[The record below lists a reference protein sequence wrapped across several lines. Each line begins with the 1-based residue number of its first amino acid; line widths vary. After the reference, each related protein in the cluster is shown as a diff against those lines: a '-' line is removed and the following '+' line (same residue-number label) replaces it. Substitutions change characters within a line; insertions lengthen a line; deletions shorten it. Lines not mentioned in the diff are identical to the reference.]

1 MALPK
6 LNTPTY
12 ELELPSTGE
21 TLKYRPFLV
30 KEQKLLLMAQET
42 GEEEDIAR
50 AMGNLVHSCTFGK
63 IDSENAALFDV
74 EYLFLRIR
82 GKSVGDTVKLSLTCP
97 DDNKT
102 KVDYNLNLEDISVNM
117 LDDHTNEISLTDD
130 VKIIFRYPI
139 LTDMNGITGT
149 SDVSGIFNLMSKCIS
164 EIHYGDDVYTKA
176 DMTNKDVDEFID
188 QLTGEQFEKITKFFN
203 SMPKLRH
210 VVNVTN
216 PKTKKKSEIVLE
228 GLQSFLV

>member
-42 GEEEDIAR
+42 GEEDDIAR

-188 QLTGEQFEKITKFFN
+188 QLTGEQFEKITDFFN
-203 SMPKLRH
+203 GMPKLRH

>member
-42 GEEEDIAR
+42 GEEDDIAR

-117 LDDHTNEISLTDD
+117 LDDHTNEIYLTDD

>member
-42 GEEEDIAR
+42 GEEDDIAR

-102 KVDYNLNLEDISVNM
+102 KVEYNLNLEDISVNM

-149 SDVSGIFNLMSKCIS
+149 SDIAGIFNLMSKCIS

-188 QLTGEQFEKITKFFN
+188 QLTGKQFEKITDFFN
-203 SMPKLRH
+203 GMPKLRH

>member
-42 GEEEDIAR
+42 GEEDDIAR

-117 LDDHTNEISLTDD
+117 LDDHTNEIYLTDD

-139 LTDMNGITGT
+139 LTDMNCITGT

>member
-1 MALPK
+1 MPLPK
-6 LNTPTY
+6 IATPTY

-42 GEEEDIAR
+42 GEEDDIAR

-102 KVDYNLNLEDISVNM
+102 KVDYNLNLEDVSVHM

-188 QLTGEQFEKITKFFN
+188 QLTGKQFEKITDFFN
-203 SMPKLRH
+203 GMPKLRH